1 MSKSWDLIKLIWKRN
16 YASKMTKNNKAL
28 SLLSVLGSGGHTTEM
43 LALVESL
50 DHDKYR
56 RTFVHANTDSMSAK
70 KLAMLPSQTN
80 IQVIIFEIFYYI
92 LVFLCQ
98 LFLHFRFV
106 RFPELAKLVKVGF
119 HHWYMWSMPSSSAF
133 QFCIVANQMWF
144 WSMGRVLA
152 SLLWS
157 FQEFSHS

>member
-1 MSKSWDLIKLIWKRN
+1 MKYDNHSCIHNQRSHFLDFSLLSFLDNLLGKHIDLLPQVIIIFEEN
-16 YASKMTKNNKAL
+16 YASKMTKNDKAL

-119 HHWYMWSMPSSSAF
+119 HH
-133 QFCIVANQMWF
+133 
-144 WSMGRVLA
+144 
-152 SLLWS
+152 
-157 FQEFSHS
+157 

>member
-1 MSKSWDLIKLIWKRN
+1 
-16 YASKMTKNNKAL
+16 MTKNDKAL

-80 IQVIIFEIFYYI
+80 IQVIIFEISYYWFSY
-92 LVFLCQ
+92 VNS
-98 LFLHFRFV
+98 HFRFV
-106 RFPELAKLVKVGF
+106 RFLELAKLVKVGF
-119 HHWYMWSMPSSSAF
+119 HH
-133 QFCIVANQMWF
+133 
-144 WSMGRVLA
+144 
-152 SLLWS
+152 
-157 FQEFSHS
+157 

>member
-1 MSKSWDLIKLIWKRN
+1 
-16 YASKMTKNNKAL
+16 MTKNNKAL

-119 HHWYMWSMPSSSAF
+119 HH
-133 QFCIVANQMWF
+133 
-144 WSMGRVLA
+144 
-152 SLLWS
+152 
-157 FQEFSHS
+157 